1 MKNFLVSLFIKTKGK
16 DQQGIRYV
24 YGRMA
29 GIVGVIV
36 NVLICVMELV
46 VGLLIGSIA
55 MVSDAVH
62 TVADAG
68 GSLLTLISFK
78 LSDAKPDAEH
88 PYGHGRMEYLLSIGF
103 SLILFVVAVQ
113 LGIESVHRIFNPE
126 PVAFSFVSLAV
137 MLGAMGLKF
146 WLSSF
151 LQAIGKDID
160 SPILVASGKES
171 LSDVMDTASI
181 AIGLVVGEYL
191 DVNIDGYLG
200 LFVAALI
207 GWAGIRILLE
217 GANRI
222 MGYEPSKARVNEIK
236 TFVKNYPGVLGVH
249 DLLIHDYGPGHEY
262 ASIHVEVDANMSTMD
277 SHNLLDSIER
287 GMYRKLNI
295 HLTTHMDPLVLDKVT
310 QEWADRLN
318 QIAKAFDE
326 KAEVHDVRISERSD
340 TDKQLDF
347 MMTVPF
353 CNQTT
358 EADVRKV
365 MVACIRAINPNMNVH
380 MRYMKTN

>member
-24 YGRMA
+24 YGRMS

-62 TVADAG
+62 NVADAG

-126 PVAFSFVSLAV
+126 PVVFSFVSLTV

-160 SPILVASGKES
+160 SPILVANGKES
-171 LSDVMDTASI
+171 LSDVMVTASI

-191 DVNIDGYLG
+191 DVHIDGYLG
-200 LFVAALI
+200 VV
-207 GWAGIRILLE
+207 
-217 GANRI
+217 
-222 MGYEPSKARVNEIK
+222 S
-236 TFVKNYPGVLGVH
+236 
-249 DLLIHDYGPGHEY
+249 
-262 ASIHVEVDANMSTMD
+262 
-277 SHNLLDSIER
+277 
-287 GMYRKLNI
+287 
-295 HLTTHMDPLVLDKVT
+295 
-310 QEWADRLN
+310 
-318 QIAKAFDE
+318 
-326 KAEVHDVRISERSD
+326 
-340 TDKQLDF
+340 
-347 MMTVPF
+347 
-353 CNQTT
+353 
-358 EADVRKV
+358 
-365 MVACIRAINPNMNVH
+365 
-380 MRYMKTN
+380 

>member
-1 MKNFLVSLFIKTKGK
+1 M
-16 DQQGIRYV
+16 
-24 YGRMA
+24 
-29 GIVGVIV
+29 
-36 NVLICVMELV
+36 
-46 VGLLIGSIA
+46 
-55 MVSDAVH
+55 
-62 TVADAG
+62 
-68 GSLLTLISFK
+68 
-78 LSDAKPDAEH
+78 
-88 PYGHGRMEYLLSIGF
+88 
-103 SLILFVVAVQ
+103 Q

-160 SPILVASGKES
+160 SPILVANGKES
-171 LSDVMDTASI
+171 LSDVMDTAVI

-191 DVNIDGYLG
+191 DVHIDGYLG

-207 GWAGIRILLE
+207 GWAGIHILLE